1 LRLDPYW
8 MERLDEEYEKRAA
21 QAPLLKGKPS
31 EYMTN
36 GQIFYSCESE
46 EDTLPYV
53 LERAGEEIILYASD
67 YAHWDSNYPNTVKSI
82 TQRATPERQT
92 KTESSRRKRQA
103 FVSAELASIMCSVTV
118 VALSSLYSN

>member
-1 LRLDPYW
+1 
-8 MERLDEEYEKRAA
+8 
-21 QAPLLKGKPS
+21 
-31 EYMTN
+31 MTN

-46 EDTLPYV
+46 EETLPYV

-67 YAHWDSNYPNTVKSI
+67 YPHWDSNYPNTVKSI
-82 TQRATPERQT
+82 AQRATPERQT